1 MALRNYNYR
10 LYPSKKQKNRF
21 FSQFNLCCELYNLL
35 LDRCKITYKTEKV
48 SLHSRTN
55 LNNILKEAKSSD
67 SKFAGVHSQV
77 LQNCSDRLSKAY
89 KNFFRRVK
97 EKTQGKRVK
106 VGFPRFKKRV
116 KSITYPQSGFK
127 LLSDKRLHISKVGN
141 IPIVLH
147 RLPRGK
153 IKTLTIKRNRAGQWF
168 AVFSCEVEPSK
179 RTHPHPKSKVGIDVG
194 IENFATLSN
203 GETIANPRFF
213 VESERKLKKLQRRLS
228 RKQKGSANRGKAI
241 YKVAKCHIH
250 IANQR
255 MDFLH
260 QTSADITKRHG
271 FIGVETLNING
282 MLKNHCLAKHIAD
295 ASWSRFLDMVSY
307 KAESAGGQFVRDNP
321 FAPTSQ
327 TCPKCD
333 RRVPKKLS
341 VRIHKCSCGYVVH
354 RDVASANV
362 ILNDTAGRA
371 EISDACGDSTSTSGH
386 KYPLASR
393 VAEAGTICD
402 SPQCH

>member
-1 MALRNYNYR
+1 MRSYNFR
-10 LYPSKKQKNRF
+10 LYPSKKQKGRL
-21 FSQFNLCCELYNLL
+21 FSQFNLCCELYNILL
-35 LDRCKITYKTEKV
+35 ERCKTTYKTKKV
-48 SLHSRTN
+48 SLHSRTS
-55 LNNILKEAKSSD
+55 LNNIIKEAKTSD
-67 SKFAGVHSQV
+67 SKFTSAHSQV

-89 KNFFRRVK
+89 TNFFRRVK
-97 EKTQGKRVK
+97 EKKQGKGVK
-106 VGFPRFKKRV
+106 TGFPRFKKRV

-141 IPIVLH
+141 IPFILH

-168 AVFSCEVEPSK
+168 AAFSCEVESSK
-179 RTHPHPKSKVGIDVG
+179 RTHPHPDTKVGIDVG

-203 GETIANPRFF
+203 GEAISNPRFL

-228 RKQKGSANRGKAI
+228 RKKKGSANRGKAI

-255 MDFLH
+255 TDFLH
-260 QTSADITKRHG
+260 QTSNIITKRYG

-282 MLKNHCLAKHIAD
+282 MLKNHCLAKHIVD
-295 ASWSRFLDMVSY
+295 ASWGKFLDMLSY
-307 KAESAGGQFVRDNP
+307 KAESAGGQFVKDKP

-341 VRIHKCSCGYVVH
+341 DRVHKCKCGYVVH

-371 EISDACGDSTSTSGH
+371 GSSDACGDLTSTFGYNGPS
-386 KYPLASR
+386 ASR
-393 VAEAGTICD
+393 VAEAGTTCD
-402 SPQCH
+402 SPQLH